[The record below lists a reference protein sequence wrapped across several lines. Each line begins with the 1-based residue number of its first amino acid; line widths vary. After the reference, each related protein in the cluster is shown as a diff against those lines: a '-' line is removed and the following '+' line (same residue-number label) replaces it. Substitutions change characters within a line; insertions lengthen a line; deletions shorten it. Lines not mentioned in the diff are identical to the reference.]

1 MPALTAPAHWS
12 DQLDDRLGR
21 IGWPDLGD
29 SSVWLWWFARS
40 LSLLEDRGWFALI
53 GPPENTPP
61 ERAPSEGPR
70 GELFGTAET
79 IFALRWLA
87 EDFVATG
94 DPFADTEP
102 YWNEWCDVLGIPL
115 TGVREAARRLPGW
128 EAVAE
133 DVKDTLEC
141 SDDPAD
147 YEDHAEY
154 EEHYLAEREQA
165 LAIQSLLLIVV
176 RKRQTITRMLIDAWG
191 GPTRFYE
198 ALYATCHSSYL
209 YDHFS
214 EADFDEDET
223 EPATKSDVTAFEQL
237 LEKCYAR
244 QVNELAGLALATSL
258 NDGGFE
264 ERAEVFGWVLE
275 DCPVR
280 VTGCPAFL
288 G

>member
-29 SSVWLWWFARS
+29 ASVWLWWFARS
-40 LSLLEDRGWFALI
+40 LSLLEDHGWFTLI
-53 GPPENTPP
+53 GAE
-61 ERAPSEGPR
+61 ASEPGAGGQ

-87 EDFVATG
+87 EDFVVTG

-102 YWNEWCDVLGIPL
+102 YWDDWCEALGIPL

-128 EAVAE
+128 QAVAE
-133 DVKDTLEC
+133 DVNHTLEC
-141 SDDPAD
+141 SDDPDD
-147 YEDHAEY
+147 YESHQEY
-154 EEHYLAEREQA
+154 EELYLAEREQA
-165 LAIQSLLLIVV
+165 LAIQSLLMIVV
-176 RKRQTITRMLIDAWG
+176 RKRKTITRMLIDSWG
-191 GPTRFYE
+191 GETRFYE
-198 ALYATCHSSYL
+198 GLYATCHSSYL
-209 YDHFS
+209 YDGFGD
-214 EADFDEDET
+214 ADDGDPEGA
-223 EPATKSDVTAFEQL
+223 PAASKPDVTAFEQL
-237 LEKCYAR
+237 LDKCYAG

-258 NDGGFE
+258 DDGGFE
-264 ERAEVFGWVLE
+264 ERAEVFGWVLD